1 MIAPLLDAQMAMV
14 ILTGLHLLAREQFA
28 VGT

>member
-1 MIAPLLDAQMAMV
+1 MIAPPRDAQMAMV
-14 ILTGLHLLAREQFA
+14 ILTRLQLLAREQFA